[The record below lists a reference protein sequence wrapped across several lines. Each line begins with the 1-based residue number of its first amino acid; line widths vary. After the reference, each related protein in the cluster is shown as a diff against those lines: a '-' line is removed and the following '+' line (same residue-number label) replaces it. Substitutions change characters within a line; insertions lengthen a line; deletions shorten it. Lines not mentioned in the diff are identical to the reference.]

1 MPGSP
6 LAYDEDLNPLVVEN
20 FKKNWN
26 LDSTLTEK
34 YFETTKN
41 FFSGNFG
48 YSFYNTD
55 VTVESL
61 IADAAPKSLIVFIM
75 VFCLFICFVLFGYW
89 LFYIFLKQY
98 KKLFYQILWI
108 ISSWPAFFI
117 APLAIY
123 IFSYSL
129 NLFSLSE
136 KDLKFYLFISLV
148 LVLKPTA
155 HFLLLMLDKTNEL
168 EKSPLFQGL
177 CARGLS
183 PLQIYLK
190 HFFKISVLVFFSKLP
205 QLIFH
210 FVVGSFF
217 IESLFSLAGLGDL
230 YFSSVLNRDYP
241 VSVSLTFLY
250 GVFFIS
256 LSFLSE
262 YILNFLDP
270 RLREV

>member
-6 LAYDEDLNPLVVEN
+6 LAYDEDLNPIVIEN

-55 VTVESL
+55 TTVERL
-61 IADAAPKSLIVFIM
+61 IAEAAPKSLIVFIM
-75 VFCLFICFVLFGYW
+75 VFCLFVFFVLLGYW
-89 LFYIFLKQY
+89 LFYIFLNNHRN
-98 KKLFYQILWI
+98 LIYQILWI
-108 ISSWPAFFI
+108 FSSWPAFFI
-117 APLAIY
+117 APLVIY
-123 IFSYSL
+123 IFSYQF
-129 NLFSLSE
+129 NFFSLSE
-136 KDLKFYLFISLV
+136 KDMKFYLFISLV

-155 HFLLLMLDKTNEL
+155 HFLLLMIDKTNEL
-168 EKSPLFQGL
+168 EKSPLFHGL
-177 CARGLS
+177 KARGLS
-183 PLQIYLK
+183 SLQIYLK
-190 HFFKISVLVFFSKLP
+190 HFFKISLLIFFSKLP
-205 QLIFH
+205 QLVFY

-230 YFSSVLNRDYP
+230 YFSSVQNRDYP

-250 GVFFIS
+250 GAFFIS

-270 RLREV
+270 RLGEI